1 MKLIKPYSISLIQNR
16 YVCPDRP
23 PYHAFSYETDQTKLL
38 ENDPFLQDRPQIMIF
53 YRAQRILLSENYHF
67 LRDRPHLYGSF
78 SARSPLRK

>member
-1 MKLIKPYSISLIQNR
+1 MISEETGARSAEKSGYN
-16 YVCPDRP
+16 VC
-23 PYHAFSYETDQTKLL
+23 SYETDQTKLL